1 MFYQIDAIV
10 LLCNYFSYFFFST
23 DILTKN
29 LMTAA
34 IAWDKKDNHNKRPCD
49 RENLHVQ
56 ALVSAINSCGVSFK
70 IWEKKD
76 ANGSASGIF
85 DFTSLMGTDKKL
97 LLKNLPEKLQGVIN
111 AVGSTS
117 VINLWK
123 VIQHNEVRQISISL
137 LSNI

>member
-1 MFYQIDAIV
+1 MFYQIDVIV

-56 ALVSAINSCGVSFK
+56 ALVSPINSCGVSFK

-76 ANGSASGIF
+76 GSGSGIF
-85 DFTSLMGTDKKL
+85 DFTSLMALIK
-97 LLKNLPEKLQGVIN
+97 
-111 AVGSTS
+111 SCC
-117 VINLWK
+117 
-123 VIQHNEVRQISISL
+123 
-137 LSNI
+137 